1 MVSVA
6 RIALQPGMELAEDVV
21 SLKQGVILPA
31 HTVLDTAAIE
41 KLTRYGIMCVSIME
55 AEDYATTYY
64 EKIALSKQFKLFES
78 VYQNNLNAYKYM
90 VHDFLEKGTPLNQDF
105 LLSIYDQL
113 WVSAKKDGDL
123 LLDMLYSLVPT
134 EDNLTYAHCFHSALI
149 AGVFAK
155 WLSLSEELQR
165 VLILSGFFYDI
176 GKLKLPDKLIWKPD
190 KLTDFEY
197 NWMKTHTT
205 LGYELLKNQKID
217 KRILE
222 AALLHHERCDGS
234 GYPDRLRGEAIPY
247 SARFIG
253 IVDSYEAMTSART
266 YRAPLNSFQVLENFE
281 KGGLYQYDMEA
292 LTKILQ
298 HIAGNHVG
306 RTVRLNN
313 DLLATVRIINPD
325 KLSKPILEL
334 PDHSLFDLR
343 SNPEIRITAIL

>member
-1 MVSVA
+1 MISVA

-41 KLTRYGIMCVSIME
+41 KLTRYGIMCVSVME
-55 AEDYATTYY
+55 AEDYAATYY
-64 EKIALSKQFKLFES
+64 EKIALSKQFKIFEG

-90 VHDFLEKGTPLNQDF
+90 VHDFLENGTPLNQDF
-105 LLSIYDQL
+105 LLTIYDQM
-113 WVSAKKDGDL
+113 WASAKKDGDL

-149 AGVFAK
+149 AGVFSK
-155 WLSLSEELQR
+155 WLSLPEETQR
-165 VLILSGFFYDI
+165 MLILSGFFYDI

-197 NWMKTHTT
+197 NWMKTHTAI
-205 LGYELLKNQKID
+205 GYDLLKNQKID
-217 KRILE
+217 PRILD
-222 AALLHHERCDGS
+222 AVLLHHERCDGT
-234 GYPDRLRGEAIPY
+234 GYPQKLRSDAIPY
-247 SARFIG
+247 SARIIG

-266 YRAPLNSFQVLENFE
+266 YRAPLNSFQVFANFE
-281 KGGLYQYDMEA
+281 KGGLYQYDMDA

-298 HIAGNHVG
+298 HIAGNHIG

-313 DLLATVRIINPD
+313 DSLATIRIINPD
-325 KLSKPILEL
+325 QLSKPILEL
-334 PDHSLFDLR
+334 ADHSLFDLR
-343 SNPEIRITAIL
+343 SNPDILISAIL